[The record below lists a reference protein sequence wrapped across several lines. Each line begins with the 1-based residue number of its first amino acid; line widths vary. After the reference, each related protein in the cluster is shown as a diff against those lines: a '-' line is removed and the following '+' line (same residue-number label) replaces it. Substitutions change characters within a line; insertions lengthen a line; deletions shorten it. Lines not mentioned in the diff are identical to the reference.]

1 VRGFFQAKAL
11 HFDAK
16 DDDAF
21 GCHNPLEGAI
31 VATFVP
37 LGLRLKTLDL
47 VVSTTVPCA
56 LLSSWGRRSGASV
69 LLGLL
74 AFSYLFFIYFLRG
87 SPHYLV
93 SVWPFVAL
101 FIKRGKSL
109 FRGGSL
115 HNEDIGKKY
124 GF

>member
-1 VRGFFQAKAL
+1 V
-11 HFDAK
+11 
-16 DDDAF
+16 
-21 GCHNPLEGAI
+21 
-31 VATFVP
+31 
-37 LGLRLKTLDL
+37 KTLDL
-47 VVSTTVPCA
+47 VVSTMASCA
-56 LLSSWGRRSGASV
+56 SLSSWGRRSGALI

-74 AFSYLFFIYFLRG
+74 TFSCLFFIYFVRG
-87 SPHYLV
+87 SPHHLI

-115 HNEDIGKKY
+115 HNEYIGKKY